1 MKSLTLLCVVA
12 FGIAASGYGN
22 VSGVFS
28 KDGSL
33 NSGIRYQQP
42 QSPEKDEEIA
52 LLASWLHGDY
62 NSHAQAD
69 RDAAGK
75 DPLVFKHRKITMH
88 LTPCAIEG
96 LPGPTVYIEQ
106 HASEAPD
113 QPYRQRI
120 YQIFRKRGE
129 VTIRTYELIGGRE
142 AAKPYIMGY
151 KNPEVLKSITATKL
165 TPVCDLVVHRKGK
178 EFVGKTPMPCPN
190 MFNGAVEVTSDV
202 TIGPDYL
209 FSLDRGWAA
218 DGQQAW
224 GPNDGV
230 AFEFRRVNSASQ

>member
-1 MKSLTLLCVVA
+1 MRSLILLLIVV
-12 FGIAASGYGN
+12 FGAGT
-22 VSGVFS
+22 SGVGTS
-28 KDGSL
+28 SGMVSRAGL
-33 NSGIRYQQP
+33 PNSGTWNQQP
-42 QSPEKDEEIA
+42 QAPEKDEEIE

-88 LTPCAIEG
+88 LRPCPIEG
-96 LPGPTVYIEQ
+96 LPGPTFYIEQ

-129 VTIRTYELIGGRE
+129 LTVRTYELIGGRE

-151 KNPEVLKSITATKL
+151 KNPEVLKSITAAKL

-230 AFEFRRVNSASQ
+230 AFEFRRVAE